1 MISLKEKED
10 HSMVTRTMSSNEAK
24 QNWGQVMAIA
34 DEPGT
39 AIVVES
45 HGKPRVAIIP
55 VEDLETFRQLQQAA
69 RREQAMRALREIEAA
84 YDGRNDDLTEEE
96 INDLA
101 VRAIREVREELATE
115 RRLPI
120 NRDAR

>member
-1 MISLKEKED
+1 MT
-10 HSMVTRTMSSNEAK
+10 TRTMSSNEAK

-45 HGKPRVAIIP
+45 HGKPRVAVIP
-55 VEDLETFRQLQQAA
+55 VEDLETFRKLQQAA
-69 RREQAMRALREIEAA
+69 RRDEGLRVLREIEAA
-84 YDGRNDDLTEEE
+84 YDGRNDALTEDE

-101 VRAIREVREELATE
+101 VRAIREVRAE
-115 RRLPI
+115 RAQDEQRLLE
-120 NRDAR
+120 RDAG